1 MEKEGE
7 EMQMPA
13 ASGENFDV
21 YDEDTGNID
30 HVRDRQEPDNASE
43 VV

>member
-7 EMQMPA
+7 EMPA
-13 ASGENFDV
+13 ESGENFDV
-21 YDEDTGNID
+21 YDENTGNID
-30 HVRDRQEPDNASE
+30 HVSRDRQEPDNASE